1 VLVIDTN
8 SRPRTVTRLDGPP
21 AGQGDPVLIS
31 KITVP
36 GLPDWAVPRLRIAAI
51 MAESTRA
58 PLTMVTGPPG
68 AGKTMAIALW
78 AATRASL
85 GPCAWMTVDDYD
97 NRPRVFW
104 SYVTA
109 ALRSAGVQVAPLS
122 PAMASAGDVDHSFL
136 VRLASDLATQDPP
149 VTLVL
154 DDLHLLTAPAALDGL
169 AYVLRNAAPRLR
181 LIGASRMDPLLPLH
195 RYRLA
200 GELAEVRAGDLA
212 FSVTE
217 SAQLLA
223 QHGIALPDPVIES
236 LTRRAEG
243 WAAGLRLAAISLEGH
258 PDPAQFVKE
267 FAAEDSSI
275 TGYLVEEVLDAQP
288 APVRDLLLRTSILTQ
303 VSADIADELT
313 DDADAARTLPELAR
327 TNAFVRSVGH
337 GCYRYHA
344 LFGSVLRL
352 KLRRECPGQVRD
364 LHRRAAEWY
373 WRNGSLGEAVRHAAG
388 SDDWRFAARIVID
401 ELAIGQL
408 IDPRGPQ
415 PLTDEFRRMPP
426 GAEPEVLLVA
436 PRSAL
441 RRPSS
446 PAGPR
451 ARTSRPGS
459 RRRWSASPSPA
470 VPEIT
475 PRRRAPRPERK
486 SCWRTSPRPSW
497 PAIPGSGPRC
507 CPAAVWRNSG
517 PVTSTG
523 PPIPSGRRARPRH
536 LTAALSG
543 SIASGISRSPRLCEG
558 T

>member
-1 VLVIDTN
+1 M
-8 SRPRTVTRLDGPP
+8 
-21 AGQGDPVLIS
+21 AGANNV
-31 KITVP
+31 
-36 GLPDWAVPRLRIAAI
+36 
-51 MAESTRA
+51 
-58 PLTMVTGPPG
+58 
-68 AGKTMAIALW
+68 
-78 AATRASL
+78 
-85 GPCAWMTVDDYD
+85 
-97 NRPRVFW
+97 N
-104 SYVTA
+104 
-109 ALRSAGVQVAPLS
+109 
-122 PAMASAGDVDHSFL
+122 HSFL

-154 DDLHLLTAPAALDGL
+154 DDLHLLTAAAALDGL
-169 AYVLRNAAPRLR
+169 AYVLRNAAPGLR

-200 GELAEVRAGDLA
+200 GELAEIRAGDLA

-223 QHGIALPDPVIES
+223 QHGIALPDPVVES

-303 VSADIADELT
+303 VNAGIADELT

-337 GCYRYHA
+337 GSYRYHA

-352 KLRRECPGQVRD
+352 KLRREYPGQVRD
-364 LHRRAAEWY
+364 MHRRAAEWY

-388 SDDWRFAARIVID
+388 ADHWRFAARIVID

-415 PLTDEFRRMPP
+415 PLTDDFRHMPP
-426 GAEPEVLLVA
+426 GAEPEVLLVTA
-436 PRSAL
+436 AMELAYSDGQPDGTAL
-441 RRPSS
+441 GAAEAILARQ
-446 PAGPR
+446 PA
-451 ARTSRPGS
+451 ARTSRPGW
-459 RRRWSASPSPA
+459 RRLWSDSPSPA
-470 VPEIT
+470 APETT
-475 PRRRAPRPERK
+475 PRRRAPRPGRK
-486 SCWRTSPRPSW
+486 NCWRTSPRPSS
-497 PAIPGSGPRC
+497 PAIPRSGSRC
-507 CPAAVWRNSG
+507 WPAVWRNSG
-517 PVTSTG
+517 PVISAR
-523 PPIPSGRRARPRH
+523 PPVPSGRRVRPRRR
-536 LTAALSG
+536 TAAWSG
-543 SIASGISRSPRLCEG
+543 PIASRISRSPRRCEG